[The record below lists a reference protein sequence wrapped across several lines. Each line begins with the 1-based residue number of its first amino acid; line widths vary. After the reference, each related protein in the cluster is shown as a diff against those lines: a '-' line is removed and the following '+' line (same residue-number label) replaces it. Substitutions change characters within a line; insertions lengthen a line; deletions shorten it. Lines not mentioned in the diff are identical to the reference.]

1 MRRRGPKL
9 SGTRIRVGQA
19 SRRRIRAGG
28 PLALGRPSATKD
40 TWREIRAQVLARAR
54 WTCQACGLR
63 TRLEVHHI
71 VKRAQ
76 GGSDFELDHLVALC
90 RPCHAQTD
98 APYARGRLVI
108 TPSGG
113 GRFMV
118 AVLRAPSKWEA
129 RRPSTNL
136 ESGVER
142 MPHQAEPSLG
152 NPAGTGGAGNPPQAT
167 QEGTQP

>member
-1 MRRRGPKL
+1 STGREAVTGPRHSVRFVRLPTEAKSPVIRKRRSNKFGI
-9 SGTRIRVGQA
+9 GIQIRVGRA

-54 WTCQACGLR
+54 WACQACGLR
-63 TRLEVHHI
+63 TRLEVHHL

-76 GGSDFELDHLVALC
+76 GGSDFDLDRLVALC

-98 APYARGRLVI
+98 APYVRGRLVI

-113 GRFMV
+113 GRFMA
-118 AVLRAPSKWEA
+118 AVVRAPSKWA
-129 RRPSTNL
+129 VRALRP
-136 ESGVER
+136 
-142 MPHQAEPSLG
+142 
-152 NPAGTGGAGNPPQAT
+152 T
-167 QEGTQP
+167 QEGTHP